1 MKRIIA
7 ATIAI
12 LMLALVCFTGCG
24 SQSGSLQAIKKEDLK
39 VAFLY
44 VGTIGDL
51 GYSYAHDHGVLLAVY
66 LSARPRLRRAD
77 FHHIYYSTL
86 FPDLKHLSQRF

>member
-51 GYSYAHDHGVLLAVY
+51 GYSYAHDQGRKAPMSRTSLKAPNAKQP
-66 LSARPRLRRAD
+66 SASSA
-77 FHHIYYSTL
+77 T
-86 FPDLKHLSQRF
+86 KATM

>member
-51 GYSYAHDHGVLLAVY
+51 GYSYSHDQG
-66 LSARPRLRRAD
+66 
-77 FHHIYYSTL
+77 
-86 FPDLKHLSQRF
+86 